1 VLRLYSR
8 GYVEAPYL
16 NMRPWTRASLTNMV
30 EVTGDMIADADKSSS
45 EDEAEGIYDSLCMGR
60 VEGRSPTR

>member
-1 VLRLYSR
+1 
-8 GYVEAPYL
+8 
-16 NMRPWTRASLTNMV
+16 MV

-60 VEGRSPTR
+60 VEVRSPTR